1 MMSTARG
8 DMSTTMM
15 TMYINVDNETS
26 STTSDEG
33 NNRKGQQSQ
42 SQRWQRHLRIDDN
55 DVCASA
61 MGKGRRIN
69 QLANRGKWE
78 GRRTRG
84 KQEGRRQRTR
94 GGGAPKGQE
103 AELAR
108 CEVSRQPARSASR
121 ASSSSSS
128 SSSSAS
134 SSPRRD
140 GGAPCEISSNIG
152 GSNVS
157 HVVREFGIGKVRA
170 STVIN
175 VDPLTLLPSSPPSDV
190 WRALLAAA
198 APAAKQ
204 LRLQQLVRR
213 LVQQEADFGDSE
225 L

>member
-1 MMSTARG
+1 MVQWVTKSTMMSTARG

-15 TMYINVDNETS
+15 TMYINVDNDTS

-33 NNRKGQQSQ
+33 NTRKGQQSQ

-94 GGGAPKGQE
+94 GGGAPRGQE
-103 AELAR
+103 AAAAR
-108 CEVSRQPARSASR
+108 REASRQPAGGASG
-121 ASSSSSS
+121 AS

-134 SSPRRD
+134 FLPRRD
-140 GGAPCEISSNIG
+140 GGPCENPSDGG
-152 GSNVS
+152 GSDVS
-157 HVVREFGIGKVRA
+157 HVIREFGIGEIRA
-170 STVIN
+170 STVVVVIN
-175 VDPLTLLPSSPPSDV
+175 PLTSPPLLPPSDA
-190 WRALLAAA
+190 RRTLLAAA

-204 LRLQQLVRR
+204 LWLQR
-213 LVQQEADFGDSE
+213 
-225 L
+225 